1 MKKVIQKSKIDGTE
15 QDKLVPNFKTREILE
30 LEKTAI
36 FVQVVKIDR
45 QKSKQLTLRIGG
57 FLKIKFWNFKLP
69 MHMGVP

>member
-45 QKSKQLTLRIGG
+45 QKSKQLTLR
-57 FLKIKFWNFKLP
+57 KRKA
-69 MHMGVP
+69 